1 MPPSRQV
8 GVMLRPPQQD
18 PAMTPLADD
27 AHVLGAL
34 LVEEVEAEVD
44 GVATTMPEEAE
55 WAPDMCSS
63 VTVDMTA

>member
-1 MPPSRQV
+1 
-8 GVMLRPPQQD
+8 
-18 PAMTPLADD
+18 MTPLADD